1 MIFFIAQIQKEQKKK
16 QKKKRK
22 SLSDDSLLN
31 PEFLFEQATLIKNDL
46 KRLVEESKERE
57 LKRKQYKELSN
68 INERQRKLN
77 EINDLSEDELSIDD
91 LIENLFLKEYIRK
104 EQNKNNRRKIFIN
117 NLPEFKYKYM
127 EKHMNRKENKCS
139 ICLEEFNINDRVK
152 LFSCNQ
158 HIFHIDCIMKWLKNK
173 DICPLCKIKIKY

>member
-16 QKKKRK
+16 PKIKRK
-22 SLSDDSLLN
+22 SFSDDSLLN

-77 EINDLSEDELSIDD
+77 EINDLYEDELSIDD
-91 LIENLFLKEYIRK
+91 LIENLFLKEYIKK

-127 EKHMNRKENKCS
+127 EQSKEGIKEKRNKRKRKTF
-139 ICLEEFNINDRVK
+139 I
-152 LFSCNQ
+152 
-158 HIFHIDCIMKWLKNK
+158 
-173 DICPLCKIKIKY
+173 